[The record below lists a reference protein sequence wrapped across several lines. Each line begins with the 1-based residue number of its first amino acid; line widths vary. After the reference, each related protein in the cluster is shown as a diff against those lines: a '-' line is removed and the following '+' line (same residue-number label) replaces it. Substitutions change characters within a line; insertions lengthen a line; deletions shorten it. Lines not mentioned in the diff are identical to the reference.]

1 VLKSVGECDD
11 NSGVTIVIAL
21 QGLVGTLA
29 GLLFLEAR
37 LRRIEHDDDGQFGTS
52 QTAEIDFPPE
62 LIVAWD
68 DEADYARERSCTRP
82 SAAARRG
89 SRRLQPVSTGSQH
102 RR

>member
-1 VLKSVGECDD
+1 MGECGDT
-11 NSGVTIVIAL
+11 SGVSIVIAL
-21 QGLVGTLA
+21 QGLVATLA

-37 LRRIEHDDDGQFGTS
+37 LRRIEHDDDGQFGAS
-52 QTAEIDFPPE
+52 QVCEIDFHPE

-89 SRRLQPVSTGSQH
+89 SRRLQPVNTGSQH